1 MVRVIV
7 GIGALIA
14 AALVACGESA
24 PEVNTEATVEAAVAA
39 RIDTEATIQA
49 GIAAGIQ
56 ATAEAQ
62 PPPTAMPAN
71 TPVPT
76 TTPRP
81 AANATPRPTNPPV
94 PTTTPRPTNTP
105 VPTTTPRPTN
115 TPVPTTTPRPA
126 NTPVPTTTPRPTS
139 TPAPRVTPTNT
150 PIPRPT
156 ATPTITPTFT
166 PVVPPTPT
174 PAPITEVNFSG
185 VVTSTNSP
193 SQVQVVFALRDQNGR
208 SIVLPAGEVERN
220 LKVYEVGPGTD
231 GWEEIDYAETSFFVH
246 TAENIDLEV
255 VFVLDF
261 TNSMSAARL
270 ADGRSGIQAM
280 LGAFDSALAV
290 LPAAHR
296 IGVVEFHDRNAAPS
310 VLSGLTTDRQALLQS
325 VERFSQSGFDS
336 GSSRVWDSIITASSL
351 FSSRSENPRAV
362 RAVVFLS
369 DGRDTSSEILREA
382 VAERAQGLGVQL
394 YALGVG
400 EVFQEAQLRAAAEST
415 GGAYYSARDF
425 SLLQEQL
432 QILVSDLRG
441 QYQLTYITLR
451 RTGEYRTG
459 LVVNMGNIE
468 GSTAVGPFDTA
479 RFFGPD
485 NQGVIVF
492 DPPSFDAQART
503 SKVFMRAQH
512 MPRNIDRIR
521 FKVDTSNPLSVELV
535 GKADGGL
542 LDGWTISGPDG
553 EGYYEATSQTPLAFG
568 NLGLLFTLT
577 FSSTSQDD
585 ADVPIEFDNTIYP
598 GGKSLAYSRT
608 LGIAPP
614 TPLTGRIAFDS
625 ERDGNYDI
633 YVMNADGSNVT
644 RLTNHPERD
653 WGPAWSPD
661 GRRIAFYSER
671 GGNWEIYVMNADG
684 SNVTRLTNHRE
695 SDRSPAWSPDGRRIA
710 FHSFR
715 GGNGEIYVMNAD
727 GSNVTRLTNHPQYDL
742 HPAWS
747 PDGRRIASMSA
758 RDGNPEIYVM
768 NADGSNVTRLTN
780 HPEMDEAP
788 AWSPDGRRITFTS
801 FRDENYEIYV
811 INADGSN
818 VTRLT
823 NHPEQD
829 SSPAW
834 SPDGRRIAFN
844 SFRDGNWEI
853 YVMNADGSNVTR
865 LTNHPEGDWSP
876 AWTAD

>member
-7 GIGALIA
+7 GVGALIA

-49 GIAAGIQ
+49 GISAGIQ

-71 TPVPT
+71 VPAT
-76 TTPRP
+76 
-81 AANATPRPTNPPV
+81 NATPGTANTPV

-115 TPVPTTTPRPA
+115 TPVPTTTPRPT
-126 NTPVPTTTPRPTS
+126 NTPAPTTTPRPTS

-156 ATPTITPTFT
+156 ETPTITPTLT

-459 LVVNMGNIE
+459 LAVNMGNIE

-492 DPPSFDAQART
+492 DPPSFDAQAGT

-553 EGYYEATSQTPLAFG
+553 EGYYQATSQTPLAFG

-614 TPLTGRIAFDS
+614 TPLTGRIAFRS
-625 ERDGNYDI
+625 NRDGNWEIYVMNADGSNVTRLANHPEGNESPAWSPDGRRIAFNSYRDGNLDI

-644 RLTNHPERD
+644 RLTNHPE
-653 WGPAWSPD
+653 
-661 GRRIAFYSER
+661 
-671 GGNWEIYVMNADG
+671 GNG
-684 SNVTRLTNHRE
+684 
-695 SDRSPAWSPDGRRIA
+695 SPAWSPDGRRIA
-710 FHSFR
+710 FTS
-715 GGNGEIYVMNAD
+715 Y
-727 GSNVTRLTNHPQYDL
+727 
-742 HPAWS
+742 
-747 PDGRRIASMSA
+747 
-758 RDGNPEIYVM
+758 RDGNLDIYVM

-780 HPEMDEAP
+780 HPE
-788 AWSPDGRRITFTS
+788 G
-801 FRDENYEIYV
+801 N
-811 INADGSN
+811 G
-818 VTRLT
+818 
-823 NHPEQD
+823 
-829 SSPAW
+829 SPAW
-834 SPDGRRIAFN
+834 SPDGRRIAFT
-844 SFRDGNWEI
+844 SYRDGNWEI

-865 LTNHPEGDWSP
+865 LTNHPEQDTSPAWSPDGRRIAFRSNRDGNVEIYVMNADGSNVTRLTNHPEWDGSPAWSPDGRRIAFESNRDGNSEIYVMDADGSNVTRLTNHPEVDLFP